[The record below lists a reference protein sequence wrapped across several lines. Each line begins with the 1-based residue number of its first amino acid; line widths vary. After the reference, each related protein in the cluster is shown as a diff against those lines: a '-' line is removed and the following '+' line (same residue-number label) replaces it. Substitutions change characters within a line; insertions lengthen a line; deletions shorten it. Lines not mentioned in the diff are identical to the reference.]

1 MPFLIS
7 RVIGYGIDADVFQY
21 DHGRASLDNAE
32 EDIVVTGTL
41 KHDVKPE
48 TVTIKRQCRG
58 NILYDEEWCDTG
70 NFRFSHVSFP
80 FLNLVKI
87 KLNYF
92 ERFANI
98 EGLYMP

>member
-48 TVTIKRQCRG
+48 TVAIKR
-58 NILYDEEWCDTG
+58 
-70 NFRFSHVSFP
+70 
-80 FLNLVKI
+80 
-87 KLNYF
+87 
-92 ERFANI
+92 
-98 EGLYMP
+98 